1 MMYQSIVALI
11 CYANAVFAT
20 EKVNLLLPGFQGR
33 DLQAGILG
41 EVRQL

>member
-1 MMYQSIVALI
+1 MYQSLLALI

-20 EKVNLLLPGFQGR
+20 ENVKLLLPGFQGH

-41 EVRQL
+41 EVRQH